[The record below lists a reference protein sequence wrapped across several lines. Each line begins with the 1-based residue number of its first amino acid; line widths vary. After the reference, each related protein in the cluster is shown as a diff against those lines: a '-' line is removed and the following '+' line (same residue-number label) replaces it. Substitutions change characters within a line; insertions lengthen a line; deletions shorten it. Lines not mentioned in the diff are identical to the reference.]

1 MEGLKKSRQGHFTVV
16 FISYA
21 IQSVEKNVLK
31 LRWRTALIVRIR
43 VNPQINWIL
52 YTSEWTYPFVEIAT
66 KLWTKSKFFYAEIL
80 RLTYWRKRISPLCII
95 LERAR
100 CDCTFALVLAHMSH
114 SMDVYMC
121 VCVEESDLVGLH
133 PAGGLLY
140 DIKLDEGESS
150 ALTWTPPSAVVTE
163 QWQQQHNNNAVRG

>member
-1 MEGLKKSRQGHFTVV
+1 MNKIEVLLFRNLK
-16 FISYA
+16 
-21 IQSVEKNVLK
+21 
-31 LRWRTALIVRIR
+31 
-43 VNPQINWIL
+43 
-52 YTSEWTYPFVEIAT
+52 TY
-66 KLWTKSKFFYAEIL
+66 LSK
-80 RLTYWRKRISPLCII
+80 KRISPLCIT

-100 CDCTFALVLAHMSH
+100 CDCTFALILAHMSH

-163 QWQQQHNNNAVRG
+163 Q

>member
-1 MEGLKKSRQGHFTVV
+1 MCWKEYAKPQVVDCTDSVNKGESSNEQDLVVHKWMNLPICGNLYQIRKKIWGLSFR
-16 FISYA
+16 
-21 IQSVEKNVLK
+21 NLK
-31 LRWRTALIVRIR
+31 
-43 VNPQINWIL
+43 
-52 YTSEWTYPFVEIAT
+52 TYLF
-66 KLWTKSKFFYAEIL
+66 K
-80 RLTYWRKRISPLCII
+80 KRISPLCII

-100 CDCTFALVLAHMSH
+100 CDCTLALILAHMSH
-114 SMDVYMC
+114 SMEVYMC

>member
-1 MEGLKKSRQGHFTVV
+1 M
-16 FISYA
+16 
-21 IQSVEKNVLK
+21 
-31 LRWRTALIVRIR
+31 
-43 VNPQINWIL
+43 
-52 YTSEWTYPFVEIAT
+52 YTSEQIYSFVKISPKLERKYEFLFQNLKTYLFKKI
-66 KLWTKSKFFYAEIL
+66 
-80 RLTYWRKRISPLCII
+80 ISPLRII

-100 CDCTFALVLAHMSH
+100 CGCTFALILAHMYH

-133 PAGGLLY
+133 PAGGILY

-163 QWQQQHNNNAVRG
+163 Q